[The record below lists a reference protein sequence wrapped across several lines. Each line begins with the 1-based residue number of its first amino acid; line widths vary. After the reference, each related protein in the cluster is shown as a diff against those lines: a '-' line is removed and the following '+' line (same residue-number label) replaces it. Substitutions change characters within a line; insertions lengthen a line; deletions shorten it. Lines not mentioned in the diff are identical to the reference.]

1 MNQQW
6 MITSIKYDPE
16 CGNDGFVSFIR
27 EEFLNQ
33 VSSVPLRTKLVMV
46 VDGSD
51 LQLLWTS

>member
-6 MITSIKYDPE
+6 MVASIKYDPE

-33 VSSVPLRTKLVMV
+33 ISIRFHCAQS
-46 VDGSD
+46 
-51 LQLLWTS
+51 